1 MSQAYYRKWRPQGW
15 DEVIGQEH
23 IVRTLRSALEQ
34 GNLAHAY
41 LFSGPRG
48 TGKTTTA
55 RIIAKAVNCLA
66 EEQNARPCNQ
76 CENCEAI
83 NQGRFLDL
91 IEIDAASNTSVDDIR
106 DLREKIN
113 FSPNKGRYKVYII
126 DEVHMLSNAAFN
138 ALLKTLEEPPAHAIF
153 VLATTEVHKIPAT
166 VLSRCQ
172 RHEFRRIPLNFIQ
185 ALLKDIAEKEN
196 VQVEPAALTAIAR
209 QATGSMRDAVSLL
222 DQLASTGSQVTLE
235 LTQQVLGT
243 AAGESVYEVIEAIL
257 DEKTGRG
264 IALINTA
271 LDNGSDP
278 RQFARQMVDLLRSLL
293 MARMGNAE
301 QLEATSEEQKKLRE
315 LAERFTLEKLLAAIQ
330 AFDRAAQQ
338 TSLGWQPSL
347 QLELALTGLT
357 TQVIQAAPAPEQEA
371 HAAAPVQPKKTT
383 TQPKAAVEPKK
394 SAPAAKAKSQAQPQ
408 TQNEETSDAG
418 AVDEQ
423 PVAQPEPED
432 QPAAEPVSQTQPV
445 RPAAQGDV
453 ERIKASWKDI
463 RQAARK
469 ISPETAALLNSC
481 RSVSANKGRLV
492 LSFATD
498 FVRSKMENG
507 KNTENAREAVR
518 QVTGVDIDI
527 DCRVAGQEESDF
539 PEGIDR
545 DGMVGT
551 ALSLGGKITKEEK

>member
-23 IVRTLRSALEQ
+23 VVRTLRSALEQ

-66 EEQNARPCNQ
+66 EEQSARPCNQ

-138 ALLKTLEEPPAHAIF
+138 ALLKTLEEPPSHAIF

-196 VQVEPAALTAIAR
+196 VAVEPAALTAIAR

-257 DEKTGRG
+257 EDKTGEG

-278 RQFARQMVDLLRSLL
+278 RQFARQLVDLLRALL
-293 MARMGNAE
+293 MARMGNAD
-301 QLEATSEEQKKLRE
+301 QLEATPEEQQKMRAI
-315 LAERFTLEKLLAAIQ
+315 AERFPLEKLLAAIQ
-330 AFDRAAQQ
+330 AFDHAAQQ

-347 QLELALTGLT
+347 QLELALTRLT
-357 TQVIQAAPAPEQEA
+357 TQPAQSAPEIVRDE
-371 HAAAPVQPKKTT
+371 HPSVPVQPKKTA
-383 TQPKAAVEPKK
+383 QSKAAAETGKTAPPAQKKTQVEAPPKK
-394 SAPAAKAKSQAQPQ
+394 SAEEKQKTPA
-408 TQNEETSDAG
+408 
-418 AVDEQ
+418 V
-423 PVAQPEPED
+423 EPETRPAR
-432 QPAAEPVSQTQPV
+432 PAAE
-445 RPAAQGDV
+445 GDL
-453 ERIKASWKDI
+453 EQIKASWKEI

-469 ISPETAALLNSC
+469 ISPGTAALLNSC

-498 FVRSKMENG
+498 FVRSKMESGSNR
-507 KNTENAREAVR
+507 ENARAAVR

-527 DCRVAGQEESDF
+527 DCRVAGQEESEF

-545 DGMVGT
+545 DGMIGT
-551 ALSLGGKITKEEK
+551 ALSLGGKITKKE